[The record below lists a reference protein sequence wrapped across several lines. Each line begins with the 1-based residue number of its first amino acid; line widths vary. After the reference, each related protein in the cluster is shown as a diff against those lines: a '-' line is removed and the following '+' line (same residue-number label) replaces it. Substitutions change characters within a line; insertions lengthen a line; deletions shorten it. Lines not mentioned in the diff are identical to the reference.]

1 MTTADRQH
9 DEHADAEVASDSE
22 TDEHPHAPWHF
33 KLMLVGTAGY
43 LVYRIIWFGF
53 WLSGHAWHG

>member
-1 MTTADRQH
+1 MTTADPKRHEQAGTEAES
-9 DEHADAEVASDSE
+9 DSDAEE
-22 TDEHPHAPWHF
+22 RPHAPWHF

-53 WLSGHAWHG
+53 WLTGHAWHG